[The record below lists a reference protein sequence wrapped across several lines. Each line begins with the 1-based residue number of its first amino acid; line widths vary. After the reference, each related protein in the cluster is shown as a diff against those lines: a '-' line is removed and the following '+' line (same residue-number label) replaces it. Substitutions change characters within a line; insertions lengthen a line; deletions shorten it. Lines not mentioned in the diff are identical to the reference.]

1 MATKVCVICGNEF
14 ESNQPKAKYCSEKCR
29 KVGNSKMAD
38 EWYWNHKIQS
48 SKGNKKICPI
58 CGKEVLRSRAKYC
71 SELCAY
77 KAKFEKTESTKKKPP
92 KRRILS
98 LCWDCQ
104 NACCGCSWSRSFEPV
119 EGWEARPSGDSFF
132 VINCPQFIPDE
143 ER

>member
-1 MATKVCVICGNEF
+1 MATKVCKICGAEF
-14 ESNQPKAKYCSEKCR
+14 ESNYPNAEYCSPKCK
-29 KVGNSKMAD
+29 KVNGARQASAS
-38 EWYWNHKIQS
+38 YWKKKN
-48 SKGNKKICPI
+48 GNKKICPI
-58 CGKEVLRSRAKYC
+58 CGKAVPTNRVKYC

-77 KAKFEKTESTKKKPP
+77 KARFEKAGSTKKKPP
-92 KRRILS
+92 KRRTLS